1 MLVGGNVDGGRWRH
15 ERADVLPDAG
25 SVLSAF
31 IVVAHNSP
39 PRLRIFAAMRLLAAF
54 IALLIAQDV
63 VAADSA
69 RARMEAFSKALN
81 SVSGRFSQS
90 VTDAAGHRGDES
102 QGTLALEAPRQFR
115 WETTTPYQQTIVA
128 DGARVWVYE
137 PDLEQV
143 SVRSQSA
150 AEAHSP
156 LTVLTDL
163 SQLDGQF
170 GTSEAGEHD
179 GLAWLR
185 LVSKAKEPEFE
196 YAELGLDHTSLRRM
210 VFKDQLGNTTEI
222 RFADWKRNPSL
233 PAGTFK
239 FTPPK
244 GVDVV
249 GDLKPDAEVF
259 PVTD

>member
-1 MLVGGNVDGGRWRH
+1 M
-15 ERADVLPDAG
+15 
-25 SVLSAF
+25 
-31 IVVAHNSP
+31 
-39 PRLRIFAAMRLLAAF
+39 RLFAAL
-54 IALLIAQDV
+54 IALTVASDAI
-63 VAADSA
+63 AADNA
-69 RARMEAFSKALN
+69 RTRMEAFSKGLN
-81 SVSGRFSQS
+81 SVSGSFAQS
-90 VTDAAGHRGDES
+90 VTDANGHRGDES
-102 QGTLALEAPRQFR
+102 RGTLALEAPRQFR
-115 WETTTPYQQTIVA
+115 WETLAPYQQTIVA
-128 DGARVWVYE
+128 DGAHVWVYE

-163 SQLDGQF
+163 SQLDSQF
-170 GTSEAGEHD
+170 ATSEAGTHD

-185 LVSKAKEPEFE
+185 LTSKAKEPEFE
-196 YAELGLDHTSLRRM
+196 YADLGLDATSLQRM
-210 VFKDQLGNTTEI
+210 RFKDQLGNVTEI

-239 FTPPK
+239 FTQPK

-259 PVTD
+259 PVRE